1 MEEVEIDSLRKAEI
15 KRKTKE
21 TEIGLRLLIDGSGE
35 AKIETGIPFL
45 SHLLNLLTYN
55 SLFDVEIVA
64 KGDLCHHIT
73 EDIGIALGSGLN
85 EALGD
90 KKGIRRYGQSLLPMD
105 EALAMVAIDI
115 SGRPNLIMTGNLKAL
130 PFSGKSQSRSHLNL
144 SGTVDGFD
152 VSLISEFLK
161 AFVDNAKL
169 TLHITLFYGKDTH
182 HLIEAIFKGMG
193 RALRIA
199 CELDE
204 RALDIPSTKGLL

>member
-1 MEEVEIDSLRKAEI
+1 MRSSDI

-21 TEIGLRLLIDGSGE
+21 TEICLRLLIDGCGE
-35 AKIETGIPFL
+35 AKIETGISFL

-55 SLFDVEIVA
+55 SLFDVEIAA
-64 KGDLCHHIT
+64 KGDICHHIT

-105 EALAMVAIDI
+105 ESLAMVAIDI
-115 SGRPNLIMTGNLKAL
+115 SGRPNLIMTGSPKAL
-130 PFSGKSQSRSHLNL
+130 PFSGKSQFLSPLNL

-152 VSLISEFLK
+152 VSLIPEFLK

-182 HLIEAIFKGMG
+182 HLIEAIFKGIG
-193 RALRIA
+193 RALRSA

-204 RALDIPSTKGLL
+204 RTLNIPSTKGIL